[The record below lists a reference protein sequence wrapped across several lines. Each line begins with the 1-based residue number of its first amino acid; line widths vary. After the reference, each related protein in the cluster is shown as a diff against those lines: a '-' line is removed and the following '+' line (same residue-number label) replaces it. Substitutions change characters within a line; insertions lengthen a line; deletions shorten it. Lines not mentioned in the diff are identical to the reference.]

1 MKVVINT
8 CFGGFGLSKEAY
20 EFLGRR
26 WDGYGFDFKVDR
38 TNPDLIRVVETLGKK
53 ADGMCAKL
61 KVVEI
66 PDGIRYTI
74 EDYDGA
80 EHIAE
85 EHKTWY

>member
-1 MKVVINT
+1 MVMVLI
-8 CFGGFGLSKEAY
+8 
-20 EFLGRR
+20 
-26 WDGYGFDFKVDR
+26 FKVDR